1 MRHEGTTAQLPG
13 TAARAPGVAGRRGL
27 ILVLVRAVLAL
38 AWVVFTVNAATAAE
52 EATVADFEGDLLRG
66 RVTAVEVVRADPDD
80 GGQGSLGLRWDAG
93 LVDSFARYE
102 YDQARG
108 VDEVAPL
115 LAQARADGVPVHVVL
130 LGDYP
135 ETVTA
140 EGTLVTMFGPW
151 VSLASLLV
159 IGVSVM
165 SLITSPQPW
174 FATKW
179 AWFWLVWAV
188 PVLWVA
194 FFVLEPRP
202 LRLSARLA
210 AARVRPTPLVGGAE
224 QRLTGG
230 WAVVIAWLLSMVLT
244 MAGLPV
250 LTPWH

>member
-1 MRHEGTTAQLPG
+1 MGHEGSTAQLPG
-13 TAARAPGVAGRRGL
+13 QAARAPGVAGRRGL

-80 GGQGSLGLRWDAG
+80 GGQGSLGLRWSTG

-115 LAQARADGVPVHVVL
+115 LAQARADGVPVQRVL
-130 LGDYP
+130 IGDYP

-140 EGTLVTMFGPW
+140 EGMLVTLFGPW

-159 IGVSVM
+159 LGLSVIA
-165 SLITSPQPW
+165 LITTPHPW
-174 FATKW
+174 FATRW
-179 AWFWLVWAV
+179 AWFWLAWAV

-194 FFVLEPRP
+194 FFALEPRP
-202 LRLSARLA
+202 LRRSAQIA
-210 AARVRPTPLVGGAE
+210 AARVPATPLLAAPDR
-224 QRLTGG
+224 RLTGG
-230 WAVVIAWLLSMVLT
+230 LAFLIAWLLSVVLAA
-244 MAGLPV
+244 AGLPL
-250 LTPWH
+250 LTTWN